1 MMKKN
6 LKYLLALLCI
16 IVLLLCTG
24 CSSNNAAPQP
34 ISITVWTY
42 YNGTLLESFNTLVK
56 TFNETVGKE
65 KGIIVEA
72 YSQGSV
78 NELEAS
84 VMQSAEGKVGAAAM
98 PNIFSAYAD
107 TAYALDKLG
116 LVVDVSSYLTA
127 DERAAYVDNY
137 LTEGDFGQTGSIK
150 IFPVAKSTELL
161 FLNETDWQPF
171 AEATGTQE
179 SEMLT
184 IEGLLAV
191 AERYYNWTDAQ
202 TATPDDGKALFGRD
216 AMANYLLIGAQ
227 ELGCTIFEVDGD
239 GRLTLHFDRDI
250 IRKLWDSY
258 YVPFIKGYFSAAGRF
273 RSDDIKTGNLLCYV
287 GSSSSGTFF
296 PSRVITSDT
305 ESHDITLKVLPC
317 PKFADGESFAVQQG
331 AGMVVTAA
339 DEAKVRASVEF
350 LKWFTLPE
358 NDISFS
364 VGSGYMPVTKAANN
378 MNTIKAAGL
387 TLSPVV
393 EQVLTERL
401 GDVGKKLH
409 TARSRNDQVA
419 LDTRLYLRDEIVE
432 IIDGIRNLQR
442 ALLGQAET
450 NKRTI
455 LPGFTHLQH
464 AQPVLFAHHLLAY
477 VEQFERDIGRLTDC
491 RTRLNVMPLGSGAL
505 AGSTLPIDREFVRK
519 ALDFPTC
526 TRNSMDS
533 VADRDFACELLAAL
547 AIFSMHISRLSE
559 DIILW
564 MSQEFRF
571 VELSDAFCT
580 GSSLMPQKK
589 NPDIAEISRG
599 KTGRM
604 YGNLT
609 AMLTICKGLPMTYNR
624 DLQED
629 KEPLFDSID
638 TAKGILSVYPAM
650 IATMKTRPER
660 MLEAASDPGLM
671 ATDLAE
677 ALVRKGVPFRHAHH
691 KVGALV
697 RYCAE
702 HGKEMN
708 ALSVEE
714 MKSVIPEADES
725 MLELFSPVSAVTLRK
740 SYGGTGYEQVASQLA
755 FWKEKLGE

>member
-42 YNGTLLESFNTLVK
+42 YNGTLLESFNALVK

-65 KGIIVEA
+65 KGIIVET

-116 LVVDVSSYLTA
+116 LVVDVSRYLTA

-202 TATPDDGKALFGRD
+202 TDTPDDGKALFGRD

-227 ELGCTIFEVDGD
+227 ELGCTIFEVDSD

-317 PKFADGESFAVQQG
+317 PKFADGESFAVQRG
-331 AGMVVTAA
+331 AGMVVTAG

-358 NDISFS
+358 NNISFS

-378 MNTIKAAGL
+378 IDTIKAAGL

-393 EQVLTERL
+393 EQVLT
-401 GDVGKKLH
+401 G
-409 TARSRNDQVA
+409 AVA
-419 LDTRLYLRDEIVE
+419 TINENRLYTPLAFE
-432 IIDGIRNLQR
+432 G
-442 ALLGQAET
+442 GQAAR
-450 NKRTI
+450 K
-455 LPGFTHLQH
+455 
-464 AQPVLFAHHLLAY
+464 VLEYALSDKAAADRAIV
-477 VEQFERDIGRLTDC
+477 VERIAVGMSAEEAEAEFLTDEC
-491 RTRLNVMPLGSGAL
+491 
-505 AGSTLPIDREFVRK
+505 
-519 ALDFPTC
+519 
-526 TRNSMDS
+526 
-533 VADRDFACELLAAL
+533 
-547 AIFSMHISRLSE
+547 
-559 DIILW
+559 
-564 MSQEFRF
+564 
-571 VELSDAFCT
+571 
-580 GSSLMPQKK
+580 
-589 NPDIAEISRG
+589 
-599 KTGRM
+599 
-604 YGNLT
+604 
-609 AMLTICKGLPMTYNR
+609 
-624 DLQED
+624 
-629 KEPLFDSID
+629 FDSW
-638 TAKGILSVYPAM
+638 YQ
-650 IATMKTRPER
+650 E
-660 MLEAASDPGLM
+660 
-671 ATDLAE
+671 
-677 ALVRKGVPFRHAHH
+677 
-691 KVGALV
+691 
-697 RYCAE
+697 
-702 HGKEMN
+702 
-708 ALSVEE
+708 
-714 MKSVIPEADES
+714 
-725 MLELFSPVSAVTLRK
+725 TLTK
-740 SYGGTGYEQVASQLA
+740 LQAYE
-755 FWKEKLGE
+755 

>member
-24 CSSNNAAPQP
+24 CSSDNAAPQP

-42 YNGTLLESFNTLVK
+42 YNGTLLDSFNALVK

-78 NELEAS
+78 TELENS

-127 DERAAYVDNY
+127 DERAAYIDNY

-179 SEMLT
+179 SELLT

-202 TATPDDGKALFGRD
+202 TDTPDDGKALFGRD

-239 GRLTLHFDRDI
+239 GRLTLNFDRDI

-296 PSRVITSDT
+296 PSRVMTSDT
-305 ESHDITLKVLPC
+305 ESHAITLKVLPC
-317 PKFADGESFAVQQG
+317 PKFADGEAFAVQQG
-331 AGMVVTAA
+331 AGMVVTAG

-350 LKWFTLPE
+350 LKWFTQPE
-358 NDISFS
+358 NNISFS
-364 VGSGYMPVTKAANN
+364 VDSGYLPVTTAANDMEAIKTSGLELSPKMESILSN
-378 MNTIKAAGL
+378 AVQSVKNNTLYTPSAFAGGNKARKVLEYSLSDLASADRATVQERVAAGQ
-387 TLSPVV
+387 PAA
-393 EQVLTERL
+393 
-401 GDVGKKLH
+401 D
-409 TARSRNDQVA
+409 
-419 LDTRLYLRDEIVE
+419 
-432 IIDGIRNLQR
+432 
-442 ALLGQAET
+442 AEAE
-450 NKRTI
+450 
-455 LPGFTHLQH
+455 F
-464 AQPVLFAHHLLAY
+464 
-477 VEQFERDIGRLTDC
+477 LTD
-491 RTRLNVMPLGSGAL
+491 
-505 AGSTLPIDREFVRK
+505 EYF
-519 ALDFPTC
+519 
-526 TRNSMDS
+526 
-533 VADRDFACELLAAL
+533 
-547 AIFSMHISRLSE
+547 
-559 DIILW
+559 
-564 MSQEFRF
+564 
-571 VELSDAFCT
+571 DAW
-580 GSSLMPQKK
+580 
-589 NPDIAEISRG
+589 
-599 KTGRM
+599 
-604 YGNLT
+604 
-609 AMLTICKGLPMTYNR
+609 
-624 DLQED
+624 
-629 KEPLFDSID
+629 
-638 TAKGILSVYPAM
+638 
-650 IATMKTRPER
+650 
-660 MLEAASDPGLM
+660 
-671 ATDLAE
+671 
-677 ALVRKGVPFRHAHH
+677 
-691 KVGALV
+691 
-697 RYCAE
+697 
-702 HGKEMN
+702 
-708 ALSVEE
+708 
-714 MKSVIPEADES
+714 
-725 MLELFSPVSAVTLRK
+725 
-740 SYGGTGYEQVASQLA
+740 YGGICTALEEYAG
-755 FWKEKLGE
+755 

>member
-1 MMKKN
+1 MAFESLTDRLAGVFKK
-6 LKYLLALLCI
+6 LRGHGKLSEADIKAAMREVRMALLEADVNYKVAKDFCAKVSERAMGQEVMESLTPAQQVVKIVNEELVALMGGEEAPRLVIKNKGQTI
-16 IVLLLCTG
+16 IMLCGLQGNGKTTHAAKLAKYYIKQGRRPMLVACDIYRPAAIDQLQVVGKQAGAPVFTLPGEKPPAIAKKALAHAKDYGNDIIILDTAGRLQIDEVLMQELVQIKE
-24 CSSNNAAPQP
+24 AVP
-34 ISITVWTY
+34 VDE
-42 YNGTLLESFNTLVK
+42 TLLVVDAMAGQDAVNVAK

-84 VMQSAEGKVGAAAM
+84 VMQSAEGKIGAAAM

-116 LVVDVSSYLTA
+116 LVVDVSRYLTA

-331 AGMVVTAA
+331 AGMVVTAG
-339 DEAKVRASVEF
+339 DEARVRASVEF

-358 NDISFS
+358 NNISFS

-378 MNTIKAAGL
+378 MDTIKAAGL

-393 EQVLTERL
+393 EQVLT
-401 GDVGKKLH
+401 G
-409 TARSRNDQVA
+409 AVA
-419 LDTRLYLRDEIVE
+419 TINENRLYTPLAFE
-432 IIDGIRNLQR
+432 G
-442 ALLGQAET
+442 GQAAR
-450 NKRTI
+450 K
-455 LPGFTHLQH
+455 
-464 AQPVLFAHHLLAY
+464 VLEYALSDKAAADRAIV
-477 VEQFERDIGRLTDC
+477 VERIAAGMSAEEAEAEFLTDEC
-491 RTRLNVMPLGSGAL
+491 
-505 AGSTLPIDREFVRK
+505 
-519 ALDFPTC
+519 
-526 TRNSMDS
+526 
-533 VADRDFACELLAAL
+533 
-547 AIFSMHISRLSE
+547 
-559 DIILW
+559 
-564 MSQEFRF
+564 
-571 VELSDAFCT
+571 
-580 GSSLMPQKK
+580 
-589 NPDIAEISRG
+589 
-599 KTGRM
+599 
-604 YGNLT
+604 
-609 AMLTICKGLPMTYNR
+609 
-624 DLQED
+624 
-629 KEPLFDSID
+629 FDSW
-638 TAKGILSVYPAM
+638 YQ
-650 IATMKTRPER
+650 E
-660 MLEAASDPGLM
+660 
-671 ATDLAE
+671 
-677 ALVRKGVPFRHAHH
+677 
-691 KVGALV
+691 
-697 RYCAE
+697 
-702 HGKEMN
+702 
-708 ALSVEE
+708 
-714 MKSVIPEADES
+714 
-725 MLELFSPVSAVTLRK
+725 TLTK
-740 SYGGTGYEQVASQLA
+740 LQAYE
-755 FWKEKLGE
+755 

>member
-6 LKYLLALLCI
+6 LKYLSALLCI

-179 SEMLT
+179 SEMRT

-191 AERYYNWTDAQ
+191 AERYY
-202 TATPDDGKALFGRD
+202 K
-216 AMANYLLIGAQ
+216 ANYLLIGAQ

-305 ESHDITLKVLPC
+305 ESHGITLKVLPC

-378 MNTIKAAGL
+378 MDTIKAAGL

-393 EQVLTERL
+393 EQVLT
-401 GDVGKKLH
+401 G
-409 TARSRNDQVA
+409 AVA
-419 LDTRLYLRDEIVE
+419 TINENRLYTPLAFEGCQAARKVLEYALSDKAAADRAIVVE
-432 IIDGIRNLQR
+432 RIAAGMS
-442 ALLGQAET
+442 AEEAEAE
-450 NKRTI
+450 
-455 LPGFTHLQH
+455 F
-464 AQPVLFAHHLLAY
+464 
-477 VEQFERDIGRLTDC
+477 LTDEC
-491 RTRLNVMPLGSGAL
+491 
-505 AGSTLPIDREFVRK
+505 
-519 ALDFPTC
+519 
-526 TRNSMDS
+526 
-533 VADRDFACELLAAL
+533 
-547 AIFSMHISRLSE
+547 
-559 DIILW
+559 
-564 MSQEFRF
+564 
-571 VELSDAFCT
+571 
-580 GSSLMPQKK
+580 
-589 NPDIAEISRG
+589 
-599 KTGRM
+599 
-604 YGNLT
+604 
-609 AMLTICKGLPMTYNR
+609 
-624 DLQED
+624 
-629 KEPLFDSID
+629 FDSW
-638 TAKGILSVYPAM
+638 YQ
-650 IATMKTRPER
+650 E
-660 MLEAASDPGLM
+660 
-671 ATDLAE
+671 
-677 ALVRKGVPFRHAHH
+677 
-691 KVGALV
+691 
-697 RYCAE
+697 
-702 HGKEMN
+702 
-708 ALSVEE
+708 
-714 MKSVIPEADES
+714 
-725 MLELFSPVSAVTLRK
+725 TLTK
-740 SYGGTGYEQVASQLA
+740 LQAYE
-755 FWKEKLGE
+755 

>member
-34 ISITVWTY
+34 ISVTVWTY

-116 LVVDVSSYLTA
+116 LVVDVSRYLTA

-179 SEMLT
+179 GEMLT

-305 ESHDITLKVLPC
+305 ESHGITLKVLPC

-378 MNTIKAAGL
+378 MDTIKAAGL

-393 EQVLTERL
+393 EQVLT
-401 GDVGKKLH
+401 G
-409 TARSRNDQVA
+409 AVA
-419 LDTRLYLRDEIVE
+419 TINENRLYTPPAFEGCQAARKVLEYALSDKAAADRAIVVE
-432 IIDGIRNLQR
+432 RIAAGMS
-442 ALLGQAET
+442 AEEAEAE
-450 NKRTI
+450 
-455 LPGFTHLQH
+455 F
-464 AQPVLFAHHLLAY
+464 
-477 VEQFERDIGRLTDC
+477 LTDEC
-491 RTRLNVMPLGSGAL
+491 
-505 AGSTLPIDREFVRK
+505 
-519 ALDFPTC
+519 
-526 TRNSMDS
+526 
-533 VADRDFACELLAAL
+533 
-547 AIFSMHISRLSE
+547 
-559 DIILW
+559 
-564 MSQEFRF
+564 
-571 VELSDAFCT
+571 
-580 GSSLMPQKK
+580 
-589 NPDIAEISRG
+589 
-599 KTGRM
+599 
-604 YGNLT
+604 
-609 AMLTICKGLPMTYNR
+609 
-624 DLQED
+624 
-629 KEPLFDSID
+629 FDSW
-638 TAKGILSVYPAM
+638 YQ
-650 IATMKTRPER
+650 E
-660 MLEAASDPGLM
+660 
-671 ATDLAE
+671 
-677 ALVRKGVPFRHAHH
+677 
-691 KVGALV
+691 
-697 RYCAE
+697 
-702 HGKEMN
+702 
-708 ALSVEE
+708 
-714 MKSVIPEADES
+714 
-725 MLELFSPVSAVTLRK
+725 TLTK
-740 SYGGTGYEQVASQLA
+740 LQAYE
-755 FWKEKLGE
+755 

>member
-24 CSSNNAAPQP
+24 CSSDNAAPQP

-127 DERAAYVDNY
+127 DERAAYVDN
-137 LTEGDFGQTGSIK
+137 
-150 IFPVAKSTELL
+150 
-161 FLNETDWQPF
+161 
-171 AEATGTQE
+171 
-179 SEMLT
+179 
-184 IEGLLAV
+184 
-191 AERYYNWTDAQ
+191 
-202 TATPDDGKALFGRD
+202 KALFGRD

-239 GRLTLHFDRDI
+239 GRLTLHFDRNI

-305 ESHDITLKVLPC
+305 ESHNITLKVLPC

-358 NDISFS
+358 NNISFS

-378 MNTIKAAGL
+378 IDTIKAAGL

-393 EQVLTERL
+393 EQVLT
-401 GDVGKKLH
+401 G
-409 TARSRNDQVA
+409 AVA
-419 LDTRLYLRDEIVE
+419 TINENRLYTPLAFE
-432 IIDGIRNLQR
+432 G
-442 ALLGQAET
+442 GQAAR
-450 NKRTI
+450 K
-455 LPGFTHLQH
+455 
-464 AQPVLFAHHLLAY
+464 VLEYALSDKAAADRAIV
-477 VEQFERDIGRLTDC
+477 VERIAAGMSAEEAEAEFLTDEC
-491 RTRLNVMPLGSGAL
+491 
-505 AGSTLPIDREFVRK
+505 
-519 ALDFPTC
+519 
-526 TRNSMDS
+526 
-533 VADRDFACELLAAL
+533 
-547 AIFSMHISRLSE
+547 
-559 DIILW
+559 
-564 MSQEFRF
+564 
-571 VELSDAFCT
+571 
-580 GSSLMPQKK
+580 
-589 NPDIAEISRG
+589 
-599 KTGRM
+599 
-604 YGNLT
+604 
-609 AMLTICKGLPMTYNR
+609 
-624 DLQED
+624 
-629 KEPLFDSID
+629 FDSW
-638 TAKGILSVYPAM
+638 YQ
-650 IATMKTRPER
+650 E
-660 MLEAASDPGLM
+660 
-671 ATDLAE
+671 
-677 ALVRKGVPFRHAHH
+677 
-691 KVGALV
+691 
-697 RYCAE
+697 
-702 HGKEMN
+702 
-708 ALSVEE
+708 
-714 MKSVIPEADES
+714 
-725 MLELFSPVSAVTLRK
+725 TLTK
-740 SYGGTGYEQVASQLA
+740 LQAYE
-755 FWKEKLGE
+755 

>member
-24 CSSNNAAPQP
+24 CSSDSAAPQP

-239 GRLTLHFDRDI
+239 GRLTLHFDRNI
-250 IRKLWDSY
+250 IRKLWDATTFRSSRAISAL
-258 YVPFIKGYFSAAGRF
+258 PGASAAT
-273 RSDDIKTGNLLCYV
+273 I
-287 GSSSSGTFF
+287 
-296 PSRVITSDT
+296 SRRATCCATSV
-305 ESHDITLKVLPC
+305 HP
-317 PKFADGESFAVQQG
+317 PA
-331 AGMVVTAA
+331 
-339 DEAKVRASVEF
+339 
-350 LKWFTLPE
+350 
-358 NDISFS
+358 
-364 VGSGYMPVTKAANN
+364 
-378 MNTIKAAGL
+378 
-387 TLSPVV
+387 
-393 EQVLTERL
+393 
-401 GDVGKKLH
+401 
-409 TARSRNDQVA
+409 ARSS
-419 LDTRLYLRDEIVE
+419 
-432 IIDGIRNLQR
+432 
-442 ALLGQAET
+442 
-450 NKRTI
+450 
-455 LPGFTHLQH
+455 P
-464 AQPVLFAHHLLAY
+464 
-477 VEQFERDIGRLTDC
+477 
-491 RTRLNVMPLGSGAL
+491 
-505 AGSTLPIDREFVRK
+505 
-519 ALDFPTC
+519 
-526 TRNSMDS
+526 
-533 VADRDFACELLAAL
+533 
-547 AIFSMHISRLSE
+547 
-559 DIILW
+559 
-564 MSQEFRF
+564 
-571 VELSDAFCT
+571 
-580 GSSLMPQKK
+580 
-589 NPDIAEISRG
+589 
-599 KTGRM
+599 
-604 YGNLT
+604 
-609 AMLTICKGLPMTYNR
+609 
-624 DLQED
+624 
-629 KEPLFDSID
+629 
-638 TAKGILSVYPAM
+638 
-650 IATMKTRPER
+650 
-660 MLEAASDPGLM
+660 
-671 ATDLAE
+671 
-677 ALVRKGVPFRHAHH
+677 
-691 KVGALV
+691 
-697 RYCAE
+697 
-702 HGKEMN
+702 
-708 ALSVEE
+708 
-714 MKSVIPEADES
+714 
-725 MLELFSPVSAVTLRK
+725 PVS
-740 SYGGTGYEQVASQLA
+740 
-755 FWKEKLGE
+755 

>member
-65 KGIIVEA
+65 KGIVVEA

-116 LVVDVSSYLTA
+116 LVVDVSRYLTA

-296 PSRVITSDT
+296 PSRVITS
-305 ESHDITLKVLPC
+305 
-317 PKFADGESFAVQQG
+317 QQG

-378 MNTIKAAGL
+378 MDTIKAAGL

-393 EQVLTERL
+393 EQMLT
-401 GDVGKKLH
+401 G
-409 TARSRNDQVA
+409 AVA
-419 LDTRLYLRDEIVE
+419 TINENRLYTPLAFE
-432 IIDGIRNLQR
+432 G
-442 ALLGQAET
+442 GQAAR
-450 NKRTI
+450 K
-455 LPGFTHLQH
+455 
-464 AQPVLFAHHLLAY
+464 VLEYALSDKAAADRAIV
-477 VEQFERDIGRLTDC
+477 VERIAAGMSAEEAEAEFLTDEC
-491 RTRLNVMPLGSGAL
+491 
-505 AGSTLPIDREFVRK
+505 
-519 ALDFPTC
+519 
-526 TRNSMDS
+526 
-533 VADRDFACELLAAL
+533 
-547 AIFSMHISRLSE
+547 
-559 DIILW
+559 
-564 MSQEFRF
+564 
-571 VELSDAFCT
+571 
-580 GSSLMPQKK
+580 
-589 NPDIAEISRG
+589 
-599 KTGRM
+599 
-604 YGNLT
+604 
-609 AMLTICKGLPMTYNR
+609 
-624 DLQED
+624 
-629 KEPLFDSID
+629 FDSW
-638 TAKGILSVYPAM
+638 YQ
-650 IATMKTRPER
+650 E
-660 MLEAASDPGLM
+660 
-671 ATDLAE
+671 
-677 ALVRKGVPFRHAHH
+677 
-691 KVGALV
+691 
-697 RYCAE
+697 
-702 HGKEMN
+702 
-708 ALSVEE
+708 
-714 MKSVIPEADES
+714 
-725 MLELFSPVSAVTLRK
+725 TLTK
-740 SYGGTGYEQVASQLA
+740 LQAYE
-755 FWKEKLGE
+755 

>member
-42 YNGTLLESFNTLVK
+42 YNGTLLESFNALVK

-65 KGIIVEA
+65 KGIIVET

-116 LVVDVSSYLTA
+116 LVVDVSRYLTA

-296 PSRVITSDT
+296 SSRVITSDT

-331 AGMVVTAA
+331 AGMVVTAG

-358 NDISFS
+358 NNISFS

-378 MNTIKAAGL
+378 MDTIKAAGL
-387 TLSPVV
+387 TLSPSS
-393 EQVLTERL
+393 
-401 GDVGKKLH
+401 
-409 TARSRNDQVA
+409 SR
-419 LDTRLYLRDEIVE
+419 
-432 IIDGIRNLQR
+432 
-442 ALLGQAET
+442 
-450 NKRTI
+450 
-455 LPGFTHLQH
+455 
-464 AQPVLFAHHLLAY
+464 
-477 VEQFERDIGRLTDC
+477 C
-491 RTRLNVMPLGSGAL
+491 
-505 AGSTLPIDREFVRK
+505 
-519 ALDFPTC
+519 
-526 TRNSMDS
+526 
-533 VADRDFACELLAAL
+533 
-547 AIFSMHISRLSE
+547 
-559 DIILW
+559 
-564 MSQEFRF
+564 
-571 VELSDAFCT
+571 
-580 GSSLMPQKK
+580 
-589 NPDIAEISRG
+589 
-599 KTGRM
+599 
-604 YGNLT
+604 
-609 AMLTICKGLPMTYNR
+609 
-624 DLQED
+624 
-629 KEPLFDSID
+629 
-638 TAKGILSVYPAM
+638 
-650 IATMKTRPER
+650 
-660 MLEAASDPGLM
+660 
-671 ATDLAE
+671 
-677 ALVRKGVPFRHAHH
+677 
-691 KVGALV
+691 
-697 RYCAE
+697 
-702 HGKEMN
+702 
-708 ALSVEE
+708 
-714 MKSVIPEADES
+714 
-725 MLELFSPVSAVTLRK
+725 
-740 SYGGTGYEQVASQLA
+740 
-755 FWKEKLGE
+755 

>member
-24 CSSNNAAPQP
+24 CSSDNAAPQP

-171 AEATGTQE
+171 AEATGTQ
-179 SEMLT
+179 
-184 IEGLLAV
+184 
-191 AERYYNWTDAQ
+191 
-202 TATPDDGKALFGRD
+202 TAAPNDGKALFGRD

-305 ESHDITLKVLPC
+305 ESHGITLKVLPC
-317 PKFADGESFAVQQG
+317 PKFADGEAFAVQQG

-378 MNTIKAAGL
+378 MDTIKAAGL

-393 EQVLTERL
+393 EQVLT
-401 GDVGKKLH
+401 G
-409 TARSRNDQVA
+409 AVA
-419 LDTRLYLRDEIVE
+419 TINENRLYTPLAFE
-432 IIDGIRNLQR
+432 G
-442 ALLGQAET
+442 GQAAR
-450 NKRTI
+450 K
-455 LPGFTHLQH
+455 
-464 AQPVLFAHHLLAY
+464 VLEYALSDKAAADRAIV
-477 VEQFERDIGRLTDC
+477 VERIAAGMSAEEAEAEFLTDEC
-491 RTRLNVMPLGSGAL
+491 
-505 AGSTLPIDREFVRK
+505 
-519 ALDFPTC
+519 
-526 TRNSMDS
+526 
-533 VADRDFACELLAAL
+533 
-547 AIFSMHISRLSE
+547 
-559 DIILW
+559 
-564 MSQEFRF
+564 
-571 VELSDAFCT
+571 
-580 GSSLMPQKK
+580 
-589 NPDIAEISRG
+589 
-599 KTGRM
+599 
-604 YGNLT
+604 
-609 AMLTICKGLPMTYNR
+609 
-624 DLQED
+624 
-629 KEPLFDSID
+629 FDSW
-638 TAKGILSVYPAM
+638 YQ
-650 IATMKTRPER
+650 E
-660 MLEAASDPGLM
+660 
-671 ATDLAE
+671 
-677 ALVRKGVPFRHAHH
+677 
-691 KVGALV
+691 
-697 RYCAE
+697 
-702 HGKEMN
+702 
-708 ALSVEE
+708 
-714 MKSVIPEADES
+714 
-725 MLELFSPVSAVTLRK
+725 TLTK
-740 SYGGTGYEQVASQLA
+740 LQAYE
-755 FWKEKLGE
+755 

>member
-179 SEMLT
+179 SEMRT

-296 PSRVITSDT
+296 PTRVMTSDT

-339 DEAKVRASVEF
+339 DEAKVRAQRGV
-350 LKWFTLPE
+350 PQ
-358 NDISFS
+358 
-364 VGSGYMPVTKAANN
+364 VVHP
-378 MNTIKAAGL
+378 AGKQHQL
-387 TLSPVV
+387 LRRFGLHAGDKGGKQHRYHQGRRADALPVV
-393 EQVLTERL
+393 EQVLT
-401 GDVGKKLH
+401 G
-409 TARSRNDQVA
+409 AVA
-419 LDTRLYLRDEIVE
+419 TINENRLYTPLAFE
-432 IIDGIRNLQR
+432 G
-442 ALLGQAET
+442 GQAAR
-450 NKRTI
+450 K
-455 LPGFTHLQH
+455 
-464 AQPVLFAHHLLAY
+464 VLEYALSDKAAADRAIV
-477 VEQFERDIGRLTDC
+477 VERIAAGMSAEEAEAEFLTDEC
-491 RTRLNVMPLGSGAL
+491 
-505 AGSTLPIDREFVRK
+505 
-519 ALDFPTC
+519 
-526 TRNSMDS
+526 
-533 VADRDFACELLAAL
+533 
-547 AIFSMHISRLSE
+547 
-559 DIILW
+559 
-564 MSQEFRF
+564 
-571 VELSDAFCT
+571 
-580 GSSLMPQKK
+580 
-589 NPDIAEISRG
+589 
-599 KTGRM
+599 
-604 YGNLT
+604 
-609 AMLTICKGLPMTYNR
+609 
-624 DLQED
+624 
-629 KEPLFDSID
+629 FDSW
-638 TAKGILSVYPAM
+638 YQ
-650 IATMKTRPER
+650 E
-660 MLEAASDPGLM
+660 
-671 ATDLAE
+671 
-677 ALVRKGVPFRHAHH
+677 
-691 KVGALV
+691 
-697 RYCAE
+697 
-702 HGKEMN
+702 
-708 ALSVEE
+708 
-714 MKSVIPEADES
+714 
-725 MLELFSPVSAVTLRK
+725 TLTK
-740 SYGGTGYEQVASQLA
+740 LQAYE
-755 FWKEKLGE
+755 

>member
-42 YNGTLLESFNTLVK
+42 YNGTLLESFNALVK

-65 KGIIVEA
+65 KGIIVET

-116 LVVDVSSYLTA
+116 LVVDVSRYLTA

-171 AEATGTQE
+171 AEA
-179 SEMLT
+179 
-184 IEGLLAV
+184 
-191 AERYYNWTDAQ
+191 

-331 AGMVVTAA
+331 AGMVVTAG

-358 NDISFS
+358 NNISFS

-378 MNTIKAAGL
+378 MDTIKAAGL

-393 EQVLTERL
+393 EQVLT
-401 GDVGKKLH
+401 G
-409 TARSRNDQVA
+409 AVA
-419 LDTRLYLRDEIVE
+419 TINENRLYTPLAFE
-432 IIDGIRNLQR
+432 G
-442 ALLGQAET
+442 GQAAR
-450 NKRTI
+450 K
-455 LPGFTHLQH
+455 
-464 AQPVLFAHHLLAY
+464 VLEYALSDKAAADRAIV
-477 VEQFERDIGRLTDC
+477 VERITAGMSAEEAEAEFLTDEC
-491 RTRLNVMPLGSGAL
+491 
-505 AGSTLPIDREFVRK
+505 
-519 ALDFPTC
+519 
-526 TRNSMDS
+526 
-533 VADRDFACELLAAL
+533 
-547 AIFSMHISRLSE
+547 
-559 DIILW
+559 
-564 MSQEFRF
+564 
-571 VELSDAFCT
+571 
-580 GSSLMPQKK
+580 
-589 NPDIAEISRG
+589 
-599 KTGRM
+599 
-604 YGNLT
+604 
-609 AMLTICKGLPMTYNR
+609 
-624 DLQED
+624 
-629 KEPLFDSID
+629 FDSW
-638 TAKGILSVYPAM
+638 YQ
-650 IATMKTRPER
+650 E
-660 MLEAASDPGLM
+660 
-671 ATDLAE
+671 
-677 ALVRKGVPFRHAHH
+677 
-691 KVGALV
+691 
-697 RYCAE
+697 
-702 HGKEMN
+702 
-708 ALSVEE
+708 
-714 MKSVIPEADES
+714 
-725 MLELFSPVSAVTLRK
+725 TLTK
-740 SYGGTGYEQVASQLA
+740 LQAYE
-755 FWKEKLGE
+755 

>member
-56 TFNETVGKE
+56 AFNETVGKE

-179 SEMLT
+179 SEMRT

-305 ESHDITLKVLPC
+305 ESHDITLKV
-317 PKFADGESFAVQQG
+317 
-331 AGMVVTAA
+331 
-339 DEAKVRASVEF
+339 RASVEF

-358 NDISFS
+358 NNISFS

-378 MNTIKAAGL
+378 MDTIKAAGM

-393 EQVLTERL
+393 EQVLT
-401 GDVGKKLH
+401 G
-409 TARSRNDQVA
+409 AVA
-419 LDTRLYLRDEIVE
+419 TINENRLYTPLAFE
-432 IIDGIRNLQR
+432 G
-442 ALLGQAET
+442 GQAAR
-450 NKRTI
+450 K
-455 LPGFTHLQH
+455 
-464 AQPVLFAHHLLAY
+464 VLEYALSDKAAADRAIV
-477 VEQFERDIGRLTDC
+477 VERIAAGMSAEEAEADFLTDEC
-491 RTRLNVMPLGSGAL
+491 
-505 AGSTLPIDREFVRK
+505 
-519 ALDFPTC
+519 
-526 TRNSMDS
+526 
-533 VADRDFACELLAAL
+533 
-547 AIFSMHISRLSE
+547 
-559 DIILW
+559 
-564 MSQEFRF
+564 
-571 VELSDAFCT
+571 
-580 GSSLMPQKK
+580 
-589 NPDIAEISRG
+589 
-599 KTGRM
+599 
-604 YGNLT
+604 
-609 AMLTICKGLPMTYNR
+609 
-624 DLQED
+624 
-629 KEPLFDSID
+629 FDSW
-638 TAKGILSVYPAM
+638 YQ
-650 IATMKTRPER
+650 E
-660 MLEAASDPGLM
+660 
-671 ATDLAE
+671 
-677 ALVRKGVPFRHAHH
+677 
-691 KVGALV
+691 
-697 RYCAE
+697 
-702 HGKEMN
+702 
-708 ALSVEE
+708 
-714 MKSVIPEADES
+714 
-725 MLELFSPVSAVTLRK
+725 TLTK
-740 SYGGTGYEQVASQLA
+740 LQAYE
-755 FWKEKLGE
+755 

>member
-65 KGIIVEA
+65 KGIVVEA

-179 SEMLT
+179 SEMRT

-331 AGMVVTAA
+331 AGMVVTKSTPEEEAA
-339 DEAKVRASVEF
+339 CVTF
-350 LKWFTLPE
+350 LKWFTQPE
-358 NDISFS
+358 NNIAFA
-364 VGSGYMPVTKAANN
+364 VGSGYLPVTHAANDMDAIHSSGLALTGN
-378 MNTIKAAGL
+378 MENVLMEAVDAVNTNELYTTKAFEGGTDARSKLNYSMSDIATADRATVEERLAAGE
-387 TLSPVV
+387 S
-393 EQVLTERL
+393 
-401 GDVGKKLH
+401 
-409 TARSRNDQVA
+409 
-419 LDTRLYLRDEIVE
+419 
-432 IIDGIRNLQR
+432 
-442 ALLGQAET
+442 AEEAEAE
-450 NKRTI
+450 
-455 LPGFTHLQH
+455 F
-464 AQPVLFAHHLLAY
+464 
-477 VEQFERDIGRLTDC
+477 LTDEYFE
-491 RTRLNVMPLGSGAL
+491 A
-505 AGSTLPIDREFVRK
+505 
-519 ALDFPTC
+519 
-526 TRNSMDS
+526 
-533 VADRDFACELLAAL
+533 
-547 AIFSMHISRLSE
+547 
-559 DIILW
+559 W
-564 MSQEFRF
+564 YQ
-571 VELSDAFCT
+571 
-580 GSSLMPQKK
+580 SLC
-589 NPDIAEISRG
+589 D
-599 KTGRM
+599 
-604 YGNLT
+604 
-609 AMLTICKGLPMTYNR
+609 
-624 DLQED
+624 
-629 KEPLFDSID
+629 
-638 TAKGILSVYPAM
+638 
-650 IATMKTRPER
+650 
-660 MLEAASDPGLM
+660 
-671 ATDLAE
+671 
-677 ALVRKGVPFRHAHH
+677 
-691 KVGALV
+691 
-697 RYCAE
+697 
-702 HGKEMN
+702 
-708 ALSVEE
+708 ALSQ
-714 MKSVIPEADES
+714 
-725 MLELFSPVSAVTLRK
+725 
-740 SYGGTGYEQVASQLA
+740 YE
-755 FWKEKLGE
+755 G

>member
-116 LVVDVSSYLTA
+116 LVVDVSRYLTA
-127 DERAAYVDNY
+127 DERAAYVDSY

-191 AERYYNWTDAQ
+191 AERYYNWTD
-202 TATPDDGKALFGRD
+202 
-216 AMANYLLIGAQ
+216 AQ

-358 NDISFS
+358 NNISFS

-378 MNTIKAAGL
+378 MDTIKAAGM

-393 EQVLTERL
+393 EQVLT
-401 GDVGKKLH
+401 G
-409 TARSRNDQVA
+409 AVA
-419 LDTRLYLRDEIVE
+419 TINENRLYTPLAFEGCQAARKVLEYALSDKAAADRAIVVE
-432 IIDGIRNLQR
+432 RIAAGMS
-442 ALLGQAET
+442 AEEAEAE
-450 NKRTI
+450 
-455 LPGFTHLQH
+455 F
-464 AQPVLFAHHLLAY
+464 
-477 VEQFERDIGRLTDC
+477 LTDEC
-491 RTRLNVMPLGSGAL
+491 
-505 AGSTLPIDREFVRK
+505 
-519 ALDFPTC
+519 
-526 TRNSMDS
+526 
-533 VADRDFACELLAAL
+533 
-547 AIFSMHISRLSE
+547 
-559 DIILW
+559 
-564 MSQEFRF
+564 
-571 VELSDAFCT
+571 
-580 GSSLMPQKK
+580 
-589 NPDIAEISRG
+589 
-599 KTGRM
+599 
-604 YGNLT
+604 
-609 AMLTICKGLPMTYNR
+609 
-624 DLQED
+624 
-629 KEPLFDSID
+629 FDSW
-638 TAKGILSVYPAM
+638 YQ
-650 IATMKTRPER
+650 E
-660 MLEAASDPGLM
+660 
-671 ATDLAE
+671 
-677 ALVRKGVPFRHAHH
+677 
-691 KVGALV
+691 
-697 RYCAE
+697 
-702 HGKEMN
+702 
-708 ALSVEE
+708 
-714 MKSVIPEADES
+714 
-725 MLELFSPVSAVTLRK
+725 TLTK
-740 SYGGTGYEQVASQLA
+740 LQAYE
-755 FWKEKLGE
+755 